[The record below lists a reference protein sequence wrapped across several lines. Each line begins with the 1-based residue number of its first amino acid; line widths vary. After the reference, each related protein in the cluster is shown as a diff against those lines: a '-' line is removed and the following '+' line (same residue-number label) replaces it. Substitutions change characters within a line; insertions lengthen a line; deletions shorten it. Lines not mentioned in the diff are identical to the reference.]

1 MKMKKVLAL
10 VLCAILLVAGS
21 VLGTL
26 AYLTSTTG
34 VVENTFTAGN
44 VEITLDEAKTDEYGV
59 VDATAGRVQ
68 GNEYKLIPGHTYAKD
83 PTVHVDDESEDCW
96 LFVQVVNGL
105 DGNEGENTIAA
116 QMAADDN
123 WTLVDGT
130 SNVYAYKEI
139 VSAGADVVVFN
150 TFTLSGDANVEAL
163 VDASITIQAYA
174 VQSDGFGTAAA
185 AWAASPLA
193 AWQ

>member
-139 VSAGADVVVFN
+139 VSSRFHILNYQKHPDLLLF
-150 TFTLSGDANVEAL
+150 
-163 VDASITIQAYA
+163 
-174 VQSDGFGTAAA
+174 
-185 AWAASPLA
+185 
-193 AWQ
+193 